1 MNIDSIPAELK
12 AIPRW
17 LLWRLETRAGKATKV
32 PFQADGRPAKVNDPA
47 TWTGYE
53 SGLTAYHAC
62 GFSGLGIVLT
72 EADDLVGVD
81 LDGCLNPDT
90 GELNDEAAAIVAML
104 PTYCEVSPGGR
115 GLRMFG
121 FGTLPP
127 GGRRKGAVEIY
138 SAGRYLTVT
147 GNRFNGHAALANI
160 TSQLAEVHARIF
172 GKPAVAKPVATKTR
186 PADPSDLD
194 DVVLL
199 DKAHRARNGGDFSRL
214 WNGDTSAHDGDDSA
228 ADLALCNHLAFW
240 TKCDPSR
247 VDKLFRQSGLM
258 RPKWDER
265 RGESGTYGQMTIA
278 KALDSARSE
287 PRNRSRHHSK
297 SPSQP
302 SQPSQEAYPADSKNN
317 NFENNSV
324 PAENKT
330 VPAVPG
336 DDLRPYFFMVN
347 ADKSRISTCPELAK
361 HHEID
366 VPGLYYVPLVQQ
378 KDGRATQSKHGAP
391 CWISIPFELLA
402 TTDDG
407 QGHGHGLAFH
417 FRSIHGHEHTWT
429 IPRALLVME
438 GREMFQKLYE
448 MGFHMAVSEGA
459 FGRLREYLN
468 RARSE
473 WVNLSKALSVART
486 GWAPGP
492 HFVLPDEIFGEQG
505 MAIFYQSE
513 DPRPSPYTTA
523 GTLAGWRDAV
533 ARELADFDLP
543 VFAVSCAFA
552 GPLLEPLRIESGGFH
567 FEGLTSTGK
576 TTAQRWA
583 LSVWGN
589 YRDLMQTW
597 NGTRVGVELVTAAY
611 SDTLLVLDEIGQA
624 DPRAVGE
631 IVYLI
636 CNEFGRTRGNAR
648 LMHRANLRW
657 RALLL
662 SSGEKSLTQIMAGPG
677 GYPPAAGQETRLAHV
692 PADVDGCGVLTG
704 LKDPGARKELLA
716 TITAGAKVNHG
727 HAGRAFLN
735 RLTAPDG
742 LPDPDEAVGQVKALA
757 ASWAGPDSTN
767 EIDRVALRF
776 ALVGFAGELAS
787 EWGITG
793 WPAGRALEAA
803 RAMFMRWRAG
813 WGAANRDETLFL
825 LRCDEWLVE
834 HQTGSFAEIDPQ
846 TRDVLD
852 ERRKSGLR
860 PFFGYTSLSDERRTY
875 YLNAAGWKALTQN
888 AGRGVAVK
896 ALCRV
901 GRLEGGDGDGGKRE
915 RIGGE
920 RQRFYVVHTE
930 KD

>member
-47 TWTGYE
+47 TWTSYE
-53 SGLTAYHAC
+53 SALTAYHAG

-81 LDGCLNPDT
+81 LDGCVNPDT